1 MKVPQMTQDTAGQ
14 GKASAGRGQ
23 GSPSNAPSFSQII
36 GAQRVRFSSHAEAR
50 IERRGVKLT
59 EDDLR
64 RLGDAVDRMQEKGV
78 KDALVYMNNNVAM
91 VVSVKNRTVV
101 TALDSASAK
110 ENTFTNIDS
119 AAIL

>member
-1 MKVPQMTQDTAGQ
+1 MKVPQTTQDTAGQ
-14 GKASAGRGQ
+14 GKASVGRGQ
-23 GSPSNAPSFSQII
+23 GSPSNAPSFSQLIEE
-36 GAQRVRFSSHAEAR
+36 QRVRFSSHAEAR

-59 EDDLR
+59 KDDLR

-110 ENTFTNIDS
+110 ENIFTNIDS

>member
-1 MKVPQMTQDTAGQ
+1 MKVPRMTQDTAGQ

-23 GSPSNAPSFSQII
+23 GSPSNAPSFPQLIEE
-36 GAQRVRFSSHAEAR
+36 QRVRFSSHAEAR

-59 EDDLR
+59 KDDLR

-110 ENTFTNIDS
+110 ENIFTNIDS